1 MYSLIN
7 LIIAVNFFFPL
18 KIPPHVTSGFGEFR
32 LLRFHAGVDFSTG
45 GRTGFPVY
53 ATADGK
59 VVRIR
64 ASYWGYGKVIYFQ
77 DDSTGHIFVYAHLER
92 FRPELEEYVY
102 RIQKKLKKYRVDIT
116 PDTVFHFKKGELLGY
131 TGKTGTRSPHL
142 HFEIRNSQNEPINP
156 LFIFNLPDTTTPVI
170 ESLRV
175 ISCKDGR
182 IFSKSGTNSPV
193 LYAKK
198 PFILEVITYDPCS
211 NGNVT
216 APYRIELWKD
226 DKLVYKVEFDTFN
239 YSYQRSS
246 AVFYSLEGSRYGK
259 KWIRLCNPLKFK
271 NPFEIKAQEC
281 LKEYGNYRLI
291 VSDFYNHRSELK
303 FQIKKGYLQPDS
315 SFDFVLQNLKLRFR
329 PDGLYALGNYRLL
342 SGKIKEKFENGIT
355 KLDGKKIVLVA
366 GDTLKILKKQ
376 VKVDGG
382 EIYLGPY
389 LLKFQKKGIL
399 HNSNV
404 YYFAYRDKDYL
415 FPEVLPI
422 NRKITIIRHT
432 PEKVGL
438 FSYDQR
444 HRKWDFVGK
453 DTSRVISFGIF
464 KLLEDREPPTAKF
477 VEITS
482 KRIKIKVHDNLSGI
496 RSDSIAF
503 YLDGEWEPI
512 HYYFDL
518 KTLVYE
524 PPFRIKRG
532 KHTYKLELVDNLGNK
547 KVLQGTITVK

>member
-7 LIIAVNFFFPL
+7 LLIAVNFFFPL
-18 KIPPHVTSGFGEFR
+18 KIQPLVTSGFGEFR

-45 GRTGFPVY
+45 GRTGYPVF

-92 FRPELEEYVY
+92 FRPDLERYVY
-102 RIQKKLKKYRVDIT
+102 NLQKKLKKYRIDVS
-116 PDTVFHFKKGELLGY
+116 PDTLFHYKKGEILGY

-156 LFIFNLPDTTTPVI
+156 LFIFKLPDTTTPII

-175 ISCKDGR
+175 ISCKDGK
-182 IFSKSGTNSPV
+182 IFSKTDTQNPV
-193 LYAKK
+193 LYARK
-198 PFILEVITYDPCS
+198 PFIVEVIAFDPCS

-216 APYRIELWKD
+216 APYRIELWKED
-226 DKLVYKVEFDTFN
+226 ELVYKVEFDTFN

-271 NPFEIKAQEC
+271 NPFEIKAPGC
-281 LKEYGNYRLI
+281 LKDYGKYRLV
-291 VSDFYNHRSELK
+291 VSDFYGHKAELD
-303 FQIKKGYLQPDS
+303 FQVKKGQMPPDTT
-315 SFDFVLQNLKLRFR
+315 FDFTLENLKLRFR
-329 PDGLYALGNYRLL
+329 PDGIYAMGNFRLL
-342 SGKIKEKFENGIT
+342 SGKIKEKFGNGVVRI
-355 KLDGKKIVLVA
+355 DGKKITIVS
-366 GDTLKILKKQ
+366 GDTLRILRKQ
-376 VKVDGG
+376 VKTDGG
-382 EIYLGPY
+382 EILIGPY
-389 LLKFQKKGIL
+389 LLKFQEKGIL
-399 HNSNV
+399 HKSNI
-404 YYFAYRDKDYL
+404 YYFEHSGKDYL
-415 FPEVLPI
+415 FPSVLPI

-438 FSYDQR
+438 FSYGR
-444 HRKWDFVGK
+444 KKWDFVGK
-453 DTSRVISFGIF
+453 DTSRVITLGIF
-464 KLLEDREPPTAKF
+464 KMLKDTKPPTAKF
-477 VEITS
+477 VEINS
-482 KRIKIKVHDNLSGI
+482 KRIKIKVRDDLSGI

-503 YLDGEWEPI
+503 YLDGEWEPV

-518 KTLVYE
+518 KTIVYE
-524 PPFRIKRG
+524 PPFRIKKG
-532 KHTYKLELVDNLGNK
+532 KHTYKLQLVDNLGNRK
-547 KVLQGTITVK
+547 ILEGTITVR